1 MVLLSLLCT
10 GNFNSETPDFDFPDF
25 TRFSFCPSKI
35 FIRTMLNFNQSYVYS
50 NSMIFW
56 NLILHFSGTE
66 NENLGDFRINL
77 STSENTKKH

>member
-1 MVLLSLLCT
+1 
-10 GNFNSETPDFDFPDF
+10 
-25 TRFSFCPSKI
+25 
-35 FIRTMLNFNQSYVYS
+35 MLNFNQSYVYS